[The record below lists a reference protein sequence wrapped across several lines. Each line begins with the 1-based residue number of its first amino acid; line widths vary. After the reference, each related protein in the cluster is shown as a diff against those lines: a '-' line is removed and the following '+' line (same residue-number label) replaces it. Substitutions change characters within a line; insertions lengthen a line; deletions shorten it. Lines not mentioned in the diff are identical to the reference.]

1 MAEIAQKFFTSLT
14 TALLA
19 LGTKRLVAL
28 GLIGI
33 SLFGV
38 IFFSSLYLTRPSYET
53 LYIGLTRDDVN
64 KIGLALGDAGLR
76 FDVASNG
83 TAVSVPVG
91 SAEKARMLLAEK
103 GLPTSSNA
111 GYELFDN
118 MGSLGLTS
126 FMQQVTRQR
135 ALEGE
140 IARTLQAVQGV
151 KAARVHIVLPD
162 KSYFR
167 KEDQTPSASVVIR
180 TDTSFSEE
188 SAQSIRHLVASAVPS
203 LKVSSVTI
211 MDTSGKLLASGA
223 DTASGSPVFM
233 TNLQKQVSSF
243 IEANIRRQLAPIVGL
258 NHFQT
263 SVNVTLNTDARR
275 INETVYDPDS
285 KVERSVHAVKDY
297 ADNEN
302 SKKTNAVT
310 VEQNIPQ
317 EETGANAGGD
327 LNSEK
332 HNRSEQTLNY
342 EINSKV
348 ISTIRNGYS
357 IDKLDVAVIID
368 KNLLVKKDNK
378 KHNNENVQKE
388 VDSRLVEIKKMIIA
402 AAGID
407 SKRGDLLNVEA
418 IDFINDKSDNMQPIE
433 KPFLDIISPYMTS
446 IISFIALIIAVILV
460 MFLGVRPLVREIKNS
475 IEVENEASQSID
487 DLPGIQALSAAREA
501 HLEGQ
506 KLEALALKMRI
517 PPERRLER
525 LVDLDEERFAN
536 ILRDWT
542 RRSSSS
548 SAQAS

>member
-1 MAEIAQKFFTSLT
+1 MAQKFFTSLT

-38 IFFSSLYLTRPSYET
+38 IFFSSLYLTRPTNET

-76 FDVASNG
+76 FDVAANG

-140 IARTLQAVQGV
+140 IVRTLQAVQGV

-203 LKVSSVTI
+203 LKVSAVTI

-223 DTASGSPVFM
+223 DTANGSPVFM
-233 TNLQKQVSSF
+233 TNLQKQVSNF
-243 IEANIRRQLAPIVGL
+243 IEANIRRQLAPVVGL

-263 SVNVTLNTDARR
+263 SVNVTLNTDARST
-275 INETVYDPDS
+275 NETVYDPDS
-285 KVERSVHAVKDY
+285 KVERSVHAVKDS

-302 SKKTNAVT
+302 SKKTNAVS

-317 EETGANAGGD
+317 EETGVNAGGD
-327 LNSEK
+327 VNSET
-332 HNRSEQTLNY
+332 HNRTEQTLNY

-357 IDKLDVAVIID
+357 IDKLDVAVVID
-368 KNLLVKKDNK
+368 KNLLIGEDKKS
-378 KHNNENVQKE
+378 NNEKIQKE
-388 VDSRLVEIKKMIIA
+388 VDSRLAEIKKMIIA

-407 SKRGDLLNVEA
+407 IKRGDLLNVEA
-418 IDFINDKSDNMQPIE
+418 IDFISDKSDNMQPIE
-433 KPFLDIISPYMTS
+433 KPFLDIIAPYMTT
-446 IISFIALIIAVILV
+446 IITFAALIIAVILI

-475 IEVENEASQSID
+475 IEAANETSQTMD

-506 KLEALALKMRI
+506 KLEELALKMRT

-542 RRSSSS
+542 RRNPAS
-548 SAQAS
+548 SARVN

>member
-1 MAEIAQKFFTSLT
+1 MAETAQKFLTSLK

-19 LGTKRLVAL
+19 LGTKRLIAL
-28 GLIGI
+28 GLIGASLI
-33 SLFGV
+33 SV
-38 IFFSSLYLTRPSYET
+38 IFFSSLYLTRPTYET
-53 LYIGLTRDDVN
+53 LYIGLTRDDIN

-76 FDVASNG
+76 FDVAANG
-83 TAVSVPVG
+83 TTVSVPVG
-91 SAEKARMLLAEK
+91 SAEKARMLLAQK

-151 KAARVHIVLPD
+151 KAARVHIVLAD

-167 KEDQTPSASVVIR
+167 KEDQKPSASVVIR
-180 TDTSFSEE
+180 TDSSFSTE
-188 SAQSIRHLVASAVPS
+188 SAQSIRHLVASAIPS
-203 LKVSSVTI
+203 LKVSDVTI
-211 MDTSGKLLASGA
+211 MDTTGKLLASGA
-223 DTASGSPVFM
+223 DSASGSPAFM
-233 TNLQKQVSSF
+233 TNLQKEVSNF
-243 IEANIRRQLAPIVGL
+243 IESNIRRQLAPVVGL

-263 SVNVTLNTDARR
+263 SVNVTLNTDAKQT
-275 INETVYDPDS
+275 NETVYDPDS
-285 KVERSVHAVKDY
+285 KVERSVHAVKDS

-302 SKKTNAVT
+302 SKKTNAVS

-317 EETGANAGGD
+317 EENANNGGGD
-327 LNSEK
+327 VNSEK

-348 ISTIRNGYS
+348 ISTVRNGYS
-357 IDKLDVAVIID
+357 IDKLDVAVVID
-368 KNLLVKKDNK
+368 KNLLVKGLKETDVDNIQ
-378 KHNNENVQKE
+378 HI
-388 VDSRLVEIKKMIIA
+388 VDNRVADIKKMIVA

-418 IDFINDKSDNMQPIE
+418 IDFIDDKIGGLAPVE
-433 KPFLDIISPYMTS
+433 KPFWDSISPYLST
-446 IISFIALIIAVILV
+446 IISFVALIIAVILI
-460 MFLGVRPLVREIKNS
+460 MFMGVRPLVREIKNS
-475 IEVENEASQSID
+475 ISASNENSLTD
-487 DLPGIQALSAAREA
+487 DLLTVQTLNAAKEA
-501 HLEGQ
+501 QLEGQ
-506 KLEALALKMRI
+506 RLEELALKMRI
-517 PPERRLER
+517 PPERRLEK

-548 SAQAS
+548 AKAM

>member
-1 MAEIAQKFFTSLT
+1 MAETAQKFLTSLKS
-14 TALLA
+14 ALLA
-19 LGTKRLVAL
+19 LGTKKLIAL
-28 GLIGI
+28 GVIGL

-38 IFFSSLYLTRPSYET
+38 IFFSSFYLTRPNYET
-53 LYIGLTRDDVN
+53 LYIGLSRDDVN

-76 FDVASNG
+76 FDVAANG
-83 TAVSVPVG
+83 TTVSVPVG

-103 GLPTSSNA
+103 GLPTSNNA

-126 FMQQVTRQR
+126 FMQQVTKQR

-151 KAARVHIVLPD
+151 KAARVHIVLAD

-167 KEDQTPSASVVIR
+167 KEDQKPSASVVIR
-180 TDTSFSEE
+180 TDASFSEE
-188 SAQSIRHLVASAVPS
+188 SAQSIRHLVASAIPS
-203 LKVSSVTI
+203 LKVSEVTI

-223 DTASGSPVFM
+223 DNVNGSPVFM
-233 TNLQKQVSSF
+233 SNLQKQVSNS
-243 IEANIRRQLAPIVGL
+243 IIANIRRQLSPVVGL

-263 SVNVTLNTDARR
+263 SVNVTLNTDAKQTS
-275 INETVYDPDS
+275 ETIYDPDS
-285 KVERSVHAVKDY
+285 KVERSVHAVKDS

-302 SKKTNAVT
+302 SKKTNAVS

-317 EETGANAGGD
+317 EENNANSGGD
-327 LNSEK
+327 VNSEK

-342 EINSKV
+342 EINSKI

-357 IDKLDVAVIID
+357 IDKLNVAVVIDRNLLLKGQNEQNKNKLQSIID
-368 KNLLVKKDNK
+368 
-378 KHNNENVQKE
+378 
-388 VDSRLVEIKKMIIA
+388 SRVSEIKKMIIA

-418 IDFINDKSDNMQPIE
+418 IDFIDNASGGLAPIE
-433 KPFLDIISPYMTS
+433 KSLWDSMIPYLPTVAS
-446 IISFIALIIAVILV
+446 VLALIVAVLLI

-475 IEVENEASQSID
+475 MENSENLLDLD
-487 DLPGIQALSAAREA
+487 DLPAIQALNAAKEA

-506 KLEALALKMRI
+506 RLEELALKMRVS
-517 PPERRLER
+517 PERRLEK
-525 LVDLDEERFAN
+525 LVNLDEERFAK

-542 RRSSSS
+542 RRNS
-548 SAQAS
+548 SAQTT